1 MSQDTPSVIVH
12 GPHAC
17 GKTRNAQFIA
27 NHFGLTH
34 IFDEYNGEPLMPFD
48 WLALTNRT
56 DLSESRDYHEVMDEI
71 AKDLEPDDS
80 RRGLRDPAD
89 QAMKDKAMAA
99 YRKETRRET

>member
-12 GPHAC
+12 GPAGC

-27 NHFGLTH
+27 NYLNLTY
-34 IFDEYNGEPLMPFD
+34 IFDAYDGEPLMPFD

-56 DLSESRDYHEVMDEI
+56 DLPGSRDYHEVM
-71 AKDLEPDDS
+71 AKIQQDLEPDDS

-89 QAMKDKAMAA
+89 QAMKDKAMVV